1 VHPPSR
7 FALRQTS
14 RRAVIFA
21 AALMV
26 GVVWVGS
33 APSVVGANVAS
44 LGGQLPV
51 VDGSK
56 FAGLKW
62 TFVRIKY
69 GSYETEG
76 GQGSRLAYWDEPWA
90 IDAPAAEQNLS
101 RRIKSVTSIDVGD
114 PIVLTLEDPKL
125 WENPWIYI
133 VEPSNLVLKDQE
145 VPILREF
152 LLRGGTLTFDDF
164 HGPFEWELTEK
175 QLKRVFP
182 DREIVEIAPPH
193 PIYSCFYR
201 IDKYPQIPGL
211 GSFLSGRTWEKGG
224 FTSHLRGILDDKGRP
239 MVLINWN
246 TDMGDGVEW
255 SNAQEYQGYIK
266 WTAQAYQ
273 MLINEVIYS
282 LTH

>member
-1 VHPPSR
+1 M
-7 FALRQTS
+7 RQP
-14 RRAVIFA
+14 RWVLA
-21 AALMV
+21 AALSV
-26 GVVWVGS
+26 ALVCP
-33 APSVVGANVAS
+33 PSPIGFGEAAAAIAAA
-44 LGGQLPV
+44 GQIPV
-51 VDGSK
+51 VDGNK

-69 GSYETEG
+69 GSYESEG
-76 GQGSRLAYWDEPWA
+76 ASRLAYWDEPWA

-101 RRIKSVTSIDVGD
+101 RRIKSVTAIDVGD
-114 PIVLTLEDPKL
+114 PIVLTLEDKKL
-125 WENPWIYI
+125 WEYPWIYI
-133 VEPSNLVLKDQE
+133 VEPSNLVLKDEE

-164 HGPFEWELTEK
+164 HGPYEWELTQK
-175 QLKRVFP
+175 QLQRVFP
-182 DREIVEIAPPH
+182 DREIVELAPPH
-193 PIYSCFYR
+193 PIYTCFYR
-201 IDKYPQIPGL
+201 LDKYPQIPGL

-224 FTSHLRGILDDKGRP
+224 FTAHLRAILDDAGRP

>member
-1 VHPPSR
+1 MRQPRWVTAI
-7 FALRQTS
+7 AL
-14 RRAVIFA
+14 
-21 AALMV
+21 LV
-26 GVVWVGS
+26 GLVWLASEVS
-33 APSVVGANVAS
+33 AQIPV
-44 LGGQLPV
+44 LGG
-51 VDGSK
+51 DK
-56 FAGLKW
+56 FQGLKW

-69 GSYETEG
+69 TSYEGEG
-76 GQGSRLAYWDEPWA
+76 NAGGRNSQLAYWDDPWA

-101 RRIKSVTSIDVGD
+101 RRIKSVTAIEVGE
-114 PIVLTLEDPKL
+114 PQVLTLDDEKL
-125 WENPWIYI
+125 WQYPWIYI
-133 VEPSNLVLKDQE
+133 VEPSNLLLSDAE

-164 HGPFEWELTEK
+164 HGPYEWDLTVR
-175 QLKRVFP
+175 QLQRVFP
-182 DREIVEIAPPH
+182 DRQIVEIAPPH
-193 PIYSCFYR
+193 PIYNCFYR
-201 IDKYPQIPGL
+201 LEKYPQIPGL

-224 FTSHLRGILDDKGRP
+224 FVARLRGILDDAGRP

>member
-1 VHPPSR
+1 MVMR
-7 FALRQTS
+7 WTL
-14 RRAVIFA
+14 A
-21 AALMV
+21 AAVLAA
-26 GVVWVGS
+26 GVCLS
-33 APSVVGANVAS
+33 TSNVGANVGANVGEDFS
-44 LGGQLPV
+44 PPEQIPV
-51 VDGSK
+51 VDGTK

-69 GSYETEG
+69 GTYDNEG
-76 GQGSRLAYWDEPWA
+76 SQASRLQYWDEPWA

-101 RRIKSVTSIDVGD
+101 RRIKSVTAIDVGD

-133 VEPSNLVLKDQE
+133 VEPSNLVLKDTE

-193 PIYSCFYR
+193 PIYTCFYR

-224 FTSHLRGILDDKGRP
+224 FTAHLRGILDDKGRP

-255 SNAQEYQGYIK
+255 SNAQEYQGYVK